1 MTSQV
6 KLNGSLTAG
15 ATIAIEAISMP
26 IRVAVTRRCGAS
38 KPNARHIA
46 ETMTKT
52 EGPMTIINHLIMTT
66 VTLTTRVLTTSHRV
80 ESPDGNSM

>member
-26 IRVAVTRRCGAS
+26 ISVAVTRRCGAS
-38 KPNARHIA
+38 KPNARHLA
-46 ETMTKT
+46 GTMTKT
-52 EGPMTIINHLIMTT
+52 EGPMIIINHLIMAT
-66 VTLTTRVLTTSHRV
+66 VMLTTRVSTTSHR
-80 ESPDGNSM
+80 GGAAGTWN